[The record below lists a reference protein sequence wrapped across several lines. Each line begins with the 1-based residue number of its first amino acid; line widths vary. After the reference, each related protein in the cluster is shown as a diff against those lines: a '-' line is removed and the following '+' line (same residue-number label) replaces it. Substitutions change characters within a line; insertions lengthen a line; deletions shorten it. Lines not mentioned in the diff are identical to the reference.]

1 MSLELDKINVYPYIL
16 AIWTDH
22 ADFVTQLE
30 NTDLNKLLEVRAF
43 GPAGEY
49 HAYRSDLGQA
59 DFFVRVIADETE
71 PPANAFD
78 ENQYLDIDTARTA
91 AAADGWIF
99 STGGGRYHL
108 PYDGLPGIHKL
119 LLITRTYFE
128 FDDNGVARK
137 TDWRLVGFAK
147 EEQYGADTK

>member
-1 MSLELDKINVYPYIL
+1 MSLELSKINAYSYIL

-22 ADFVTQLE
+22 ADFVKELKD
-30 NTDLNKLLEVRAF
+30 TDLNNLLEVRAF

-59 DFFVRVIADETE
+59 DFYVRVIDGETKL
-71 PPANAFD
+71 PANAFD

-91 AAADGWIF
+91 AAADGWIYT
-99 STGGGRYHL
+99 TGGGRFHL
-108 PYDGLPGIHKL
+108 PYKNLPGIHKL
-119 LLITRTYFE
+119 LLTTRTYFK
-128 FDDNGVARK
+128 FDDDGVAHK

-147 EEQYGADTK
+147 EEKYGTCTK